1 MKYAEPVWAHTWDNR
16 KSGYVSDTTL
26 HRLQERVGLLGPV
39 AGIMGRRLEAELQAY
54 PYQEMLKDDMIEKS
68 SQEVEGIKAPFR
80 AEDIKEDFEQACME
94 DYAKSWEDAKM
105 WEDYSSHD
113 EDGNY
118 AYHHSDPDK
127 PKRRLD
133 PDRRQQDRHRGRA
146 HYTEVPDPRPGVYTD
161 RRQRDRSIEDRSPL
175 RRNKGRGK

>member
-1 MKYAEPVWAHTWDNR
+1 MYQ
-16 KSGYVSDTTL
+16 TTL

-94 DYAKSWEDAKM
+94 DYVKSWE
-105 WEDYSSHD
+105 EYSSHD
-113 EDGNY
+113 EDGNCGY
-118 AYHHSDPDK
+118 DSRGIYDPDYPDYRK
-127 PKRRLD
+127 LD
-133 PDRRQQDRHRGRA
+133 PDRRHQDRQRGRA
-146 HYTEVPDPRPGVYTD
+146 HYTEIPDPRPGIYTD
-161 RRQRDRSIEDRSPL
+161 RRQRDRSSEDRSPL
-175 RRNKGRGK
+175 RRSKGRGRQHARI